1 MDHEQFLTMVAQI
14 ARTDRDTAERASQT
28 LHPPLHRGRDADG
41 LSRRMGPDEFT
52 RRVARRAGL
61 SLDEAARRIPAVFAV
76 LRCSPC
82 CARSSATSS
91 STSACSC
98 RTSTARCWARPAR
111 LTEVTPSCCAFDGV
125 DEPHDE
131 RAQSA

>member
-1 MDHEQFLTMVAQI
+1 MPCVEAVVGAVAAEGGGDHDA
-14 ARTDRDTAERASQT
+14 ARTLTEAVLETLAERIAAGDSDDLAARLPVA

-76 LRCSPC
+76 LRSLVGDEFFDL
-82 CARSSATSS
+82 SAQLPDQYRPLLG
-91 STSACSC
+91 AP
-98 RTSTARCWARPAR
+98 RT
-111 LTEVTPSCCAFDGV
+111 G
-125 DEPHDE
+125 
-131 RAQSA
+131 

>member
-76 LRCSPC
+76 LRSLVGDEFFDL
-82 CARSSATSS
+82 SAQLPDQYRPLLG
-91 STSACSC
+91 AP
-98 RTSTARCWARPAR
+98 RT
-111 LTEVTPSCCAFDGV
+111 G
-125 DEPHDE
+125 
-131 RAQSA
+131 

>member
-1 MDHEQFLTMVAQI
+1 MA
-14 ARTDRDTAERASQT
+14 

-76 LRCSPC
+76 LRSLVGDEFFDL
-82 CARSSATSS
+82 SAQLPDQYRPLLG
-91 STSACSC
+91 AP
-98 RTSTARCWARPAR
+98 RT
-111 LTEVTPSCCAFDGV
+111 G
-125 DEPHDE
+125 
-131 RAQSA
+131 